1 MHDPLYIMHDAQ
13 CMIDDTLCIRHDAS
27 FIMHRNLIDKLEYYL
42 EVDNIWNTCIMHSL
56 LNDAL
61 SEMHDA

>member
-1 MHDPLYIMHDAQ
+1 MHDAKCMILYTL
-13 CMIDDTLCIRHDAS
+13 CMIDDILCIRHDAS
-27 FIMHRNLIDKLEYYL
+27 FIMHQNLIDKLEYYL
-42 EVDNIWNTCIMHSL
+42 EVDNMWNTCIMHSL

>member
-1 MHDPLYIMHDAQ
+1 MHDPSYIMHDAQ
-13 CMIDDTLCIRHDAS
+13 CMIDDTLCIRHDSS
-27 FIMHRNLIDKLEYYL
+27 FIRHRNFIDKLEYYL
-42 EVDNIWNTCIMHSL
+42 EVDNKWNTCIMHSL